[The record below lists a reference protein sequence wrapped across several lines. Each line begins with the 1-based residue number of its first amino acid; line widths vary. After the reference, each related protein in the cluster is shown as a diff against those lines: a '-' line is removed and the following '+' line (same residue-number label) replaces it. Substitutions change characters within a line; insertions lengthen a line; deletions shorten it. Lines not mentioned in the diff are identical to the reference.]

1 MPFEEWRV
9 WRDDKAREQIR
20 KEAAAPFVNLL
31 KVIGVTSVIPAL
43 ILAWS
48 AYQSV
53 IFSQAELAVQQQL
66 PLAMVRTDTIITPA
80 RTALTAQLTQ
90 WVQQEQTRREI
101 FANPDLQQQVREAAT
116 AILSAEI
123 AEQANTG
130 VVEARRRRFLQEG
143 VPDAVRLGVLADIL
157 DADSDGSRL
166 ADTVIELLDHSAA
179 MPGDAAPALAF
190 ALSAGRTAVSLM
202 QATGEAEGPRFAAQ
216 WQRIQ
221 SAAAALCARPGVPLP
236 LGTSADL
243 ARIFSAFEPR
253 DRAVQAQKLGRWLRA
268 SLVAAAPNYPAVCAN
283 ALAAAAGRVGGSPA
297 LALARDLLQQRTDG
311 NARAAMELLGTWVS
325 IPADRAEAAAMR
337 PTFDA
342 ALTTLGTLLA
352 EQQPPHLARG
362 ELRGARIAWLLSI
375 EAAMARRPRPDML
388 RYYDALYPGA
398 ATGMPA
404 AFLRYLDRWRLAEC
418 VMEED
423 MPVECDVSPAT
434 PAFTSNLEARAWRAS
449 AQWLRDAPERLL
461 RAANAQPPAQR
472 AALAAQLASRI
483 RDAIREVADTALTE
497 AEDATAINHALELSL
512 LAALDPAAA
521 LGVAE
526 DVIRHSSGLR
536 EHPSLQYALRH
547 VVLRNA
553 GGSAEASRRLAGAVL
568 ALGRGRQSLA
578 PLLTWLLV
586 QLTAEDGAAAYSLAL
601 AAAETDPGAA
611 IDRRLSLAL
620 LAAWAGGPRLR
631 PAAPLTLRPVARP
644 ATPAAPEPAERG
656 ASLEE
661 RLIHDGAEELS
672 RSLADPLN
680 LAQAARLAAALHPLI
695 RHLQPDNPDASAAA
709 SSDLWFLLLRTDLAR
724 PIAAARARQRLDPG
738 SDAALARLGEDYWRI
753 FARPDAA
760 AMAELSESESRAAIK
775 AGSVL
780 RLEVPAGNAGRIIAR
795 AAENQPP
802 GGGPH
807 LVAVEVESRMIQ
819 GTPLIAPAQG
829 GAVQGVLA
837 IEPASRPRSLLLR
850 IVGAR
855 ESDSFEISVVLA
867 LALDAGFTATPPD
880 AASLRALPV
889 TPIPTANTLLGFTL
903 PAGQASALVR
913 LELPEGMLLE
923 AETREPRGRDTIIE
937 LLDLDGRRLGFDD
950 DGGSGDL
957 LSRLV
962 YYAQP
967 RAVVLRFGLFEGRA
981 RQEASFLVRIVAR
994 ADDPRRVAPGT
1005 DVSAE
1010 LTPNAGEVV
1019 FAADLTAGQN
1029 LVARTANLSANLD
1042 TVLTLRNPAGTEIAR
1057 DDDGG
1062 GGLASCLIFRAEVTG
1077 RHFFTVRNINSR
1089 ASRATAT
1096 FDFSL
1101 ADNEGQGCAAR

>member
-1 MPFEEWRV
+1 VPFEEWRV
-9 WRDDKAREQIR
+9 SRDEKAREQIR

-66 PLAMVRTDTIITPA
+66 PLAMVRTDAIIAPA

-90 WVQQEQTRREI
+90 WVQQPQTRQEI
-101 FANPDLQQQVREAAT
+101 FANPDLQQQVREAASS
-116 AILSAEI
+116 ILSAEV
-123 AEQANTG
+123 ATQANTRFID
-130 VVEARRRRFLQEG
+130 ARRRRFLQEG

-166 ADTVIELLDHSAA
+166 ADTVIGMLDQSAA
-179 MPGDAAPALAF
+179 MEGDTTTALAF

-202 QATGEAEGPRFAAQ
+202 QAAGEADGSRFAAQ
-216 WQRIQ
+216 WSRIQ

-236 LGTSADL
+236 PPASADL
-243 ARIFSAFEPR
+243 AQIFAAFEPR
-253 DRAVQAQKLGRWLRA
+253 DRAGQAQKLGRWLRA
-268 SLVAAAPNYPAVCAN
+268 SMAAAAPEYPVVCAN
-283 ALAAAAGRVGGSPA
+283 ALAAAAGRVGGSLA
-297 LALARDLLQQRTDG
+297 LALARDLLQQRRDFD
-311 NARAAMELLGTWVS
+311 ARAAMELLGTWVS
-325 IPADRAEAAAMR
+325 IPADPTEAAAMR
-337 PTFDA
+337 PAVDA
-342 ALTTLGTLLA
+342 ALTTLGILLA
-352 EQQPPHLARG
+352 DQQPPHLARG

-398 ATGMPA
+398 ARGMPA

-418 VMEED
+418 VMEDE

-434 PAFTSNLEARAWRAS
+434 PAFTRNLEARAWRAS
-449 AQWLRDAPERLL
+449 ALWLREAPERLL
-461 RAANAQPPAQR
+461 RAVNALPPAQR

-483 RDAIREVADTALTE
+483 RDGIREVADTALTE
-497 AEDATAINHALELSL
+497 AEDATAITHALELSL

-521 LGVAE
+521 LDLAE
-526 DVIRHSSGLR
+526 DVIRRSSGLR

-547 VVLRNA
+547 VALRHAN
-553 GGSAEASRRLAGAVL
+553 GASHRLAQAVL
-568 ALGRGRQSLA
+568 AIGQGRQSLA

-586 QLTAEDGAAAYSLAL
+586 QLTAEDGPAAYSLAL
-601 AAAETDPGAA
+601 AAAEIDPGAA
-611 IDRRLSLAL
+611 VDRRLSLAL

-631 PAAPLTLRPVARP
+631 PTAPLTLRPIAGQSNP
-644 ATPAAPEPAERG
+644 PAPEPAERST
-656 ASLEE
+656 SLED
-661 RLIHDGAEELS
+661 RLIHHSAEELS
-672 RSLADPLN
+672 RSLADPRTLP
-680 LAQAARLAAALHPLI
+680 QAARLAAALHPLI

-724 PIAAARARQRLDPG
+724 PIAAARASQRLDPG
-738 SDAALARLGEDYWRI
+738 IDAGLASLGEDYWRI
-753 FARPDAA
+753 FGRPDAA
-760 AMAELSESESRAAIK
+760 ATAQLTETENRPEIK
-775 AGSVL
+775 AGGVL
-780 RLEVPAGNAGRIIAR
+780 RLEVPAGNAGRIMAR
-795 AAENQPP
+795 ARENRPP
-802 GGGPH
+802 VVEPY
-807 LVAVEVESRMIQ
+807 LVAVEVESRMVQ
-819 GTPLIAPAQG
+819 GTQLTAPAQG

-837 IEPASRPRSLLLR
+837 IEPANGPRSLLLR

-855 ESDSFEISVVLA
+855 ESDTFDISVVLA
-867 LALDAGFTATPPD
+867 GALDAAFTATPPD

-889 TPIPTANTLLGFTL
+889 TPIPTGDTMLGFTL
-903 PAGQASALVR
+903 PTGQASALVR
-913 LELPEGMLLE
+913 LDLPEGMLLE

-937 LLDLDGRRLGFDD
+937 LLDLEGRRLGFDD

-967 RAVVLRFGLFEGRA
+967 RAVVLRFGLLEGRA
-981 RQEASFLVRIVAR
+981 RQEASFLVRIIAR
-994 ADDPRRVAPGT
+994 ADDASIVALGAQIP
-1005 DVSAE
+1005 VE
-1010 LTPNAGEVV
+1010 LTPNAQEVV

-1029 LVARTANLSANLD
+1029 LVARTANLSASLD
-1042 TVLTLRNPAGTEIAR
+1042 TVLTVRNPAGSEIGR

-1062 GGLASCLIFRAEVTG
+1062 GGLASCLIFRAEATG

-1089 ASRATAT
+1089 ASRAAAT
-1096 FDFSL
+1096 FDFTL
-1101 ADNEGQGCAAR
+1101 ALNEGQGCAAR